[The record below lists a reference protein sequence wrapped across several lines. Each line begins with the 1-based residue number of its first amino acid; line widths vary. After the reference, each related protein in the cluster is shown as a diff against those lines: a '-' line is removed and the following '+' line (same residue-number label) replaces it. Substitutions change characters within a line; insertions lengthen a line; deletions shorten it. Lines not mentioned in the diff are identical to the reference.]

1 MGYEIDTAAAPAG
14 PKKRFRLSS
23 FSTLSLIVS
32 NVLVIVFAAADRIP
46 ALEVL
51 WIYWFQ
57 SVIIG
62 IFHFVEIGSLKAF
75 STDGLRKDGQPIPA
89 TRGVRNTTALFFL
102 VHYGFFHVI
111 YAAFLGGFS
120 ALSGRGFGGI
130 GSKPMFYSA
139 AIFFLRYLVDF
150 LWSKRAAPAE
160 TPNLGRLMLVPYAR
174 IIPMHLTIILG
185 GFLMTAGRGFSGTA
199 DIVIMVIFML
209 IKTVVDLITETV
221 ALGLGR
227 KARS

>member
-1 MGYEIDTAAAPAG
+1 MGYEIDMAAAPAG
-14 PKKRFRLSS
+14 PRKRFRLSG
-23 FSTLSLIVS
+23 FSALNARRLEHPGHR
-32 NVLVIVFAAADRIP
+32 FAAADRIP

-51 WIYWFQ
+51 WIYWCQ

-75 STDGLRKDGQPIPA
+75 STDGLRKDGQPIPP
-89 TRGVRNTTALFFL
+89 TRGVRNSTALFFL
-102 VHYGFFHVI
+102 FHYGFFHVI
-111 YAAFLGGFS
+111 YAAFLGGFA
-120 ALSGRGFGGI
+120 ALSGRGFGGA
-130 GSKPMFYSA
+130 GGKPVFYSA

-185 GFLMTAGRGFSGTA
+185 AS
-199 DIVIMVIFML
+199 
-209 IKTVVDLITETV
+209 
-221 ALGLGR
+221 
-227 KARS
+227 

>member
-1 MGYEIDTAAAPAG
+1 MGYETDTAAAAAG
-14 PKKRFRLSS
+14 PRKRFRPLS

-32 NVLVIVFAAADRIP
+32 NLLVIVFAAVERIP

-62 IFHFVEIGSLKAF
+62 IFHFVEIGSLKVY
-75 STDGLRKDGQPIPA
+75 STDGLRKDGRPIPA
-89 TRGVRNTTALFFL
+89 TRGVRNTTAIFFL
-102 VHYGFFHVI
+102 FHYGFFHII

-130 GSKPMFYSA
+130 GSKPVFYSA
-139 AIFFLRYLVDF
+139 AIFFLRYLIDF
-150 LWSKRAAPAE
+150 LWSNRAAPAE

-185 GFLMTAGRGFSGTA
+185 GFLITAGRGFSGTA
-199 DIVIMVIFML
+199 DIIIMVIFML
-209 IKTVVDLITETV
+209 IKTVVDLVTETV
-221 ALGLGR
+221 GLNFGR
-227 KARS
+227 GARS